1 MALCQVKTVVD
12 KHTNLRNA
20 ERLILKAAEE
30 GAQVI
35 MLPEMFTTPFQKDH
49 MLKNAEPILIKDFR
63 DEPKCETTRFLSN
76 IAKTTGTY
84 IIGGSIPEK
93 VEGEDKIF
101 NTCLCF
107 DKDGE
112 I

>member
-1 MALCQVKTVVD
+1 
-12 KHTNLRNA
+12 
-20 ERLILKAAEE
+20 
-30 GAQVI
+30 

-49 MLKNAEPILIKDFR
+49 MLRNAEPIYLNDYR
-63 DEPKCETTRFLSN
+63 NEPKCETTNFLSN
-76 IAKTTGTY
+76 IARETSTY

-107 DKDGE
+107 DKEGE
-112 I
+112 IKAVHKK

>member
-35 MLPEMFTTPFQKDH
+35 MLPEMFTTPF
-49 MLKNAEPILIKDFR
+49 
-63 DEPKCETTRFLSN
+63 
-76 IAKTTGTY
+76 
-84 IIGGSIPEK
+84 
-93 VEGEDKIF
+93 
-101 NTCLCF
+101 
-107 DKDGE
+107 
-112 I
+112 